1 MPLLLAIAPVFAH
14 PQMTYAV
21 AEVTPM
27 PSPSLLFNF
36 KLAMVGE
43 QPAQRLAAGALMTS
57 SGISSPPAAWQAMDA
72 VLDKARQLLWMLTRK
87 LHLLLSG
94 KLMVLV
100 ESEVGMM
107 PAQEDEG
114 IGIPEDAAIP
124 VS

>member
-1 MPLLLAIAPVFAH
+1 
-14 PQMTYAV
+14 
-21 AEVTPM
+21 
-27 PSPSLLFNF
+27 
-36 KLAMVGE
+36 
-43 QPAQRLAAGALMTS
+43 
-57 SGISSPPAAWQAMDA
+57 
-72 VLDKARQLLWMLTRK
+72 LDKARQLLWMLTRK